1 METISLDTTIP
12 PEFQIEVL
20 GMFIKDRYITSRF
33 VGVLSEEYF
42 DNPIHKV
49 IFRLVQD
56 YYNKYLKLPSRLI
69 VERELGT
76 WMNDNKDGII
86 VPADY
91 FWQELSRL
99 YAVQTS
105 EQDYLIDK
113 VRDFIYRIQ
122 LVKLAKTAIDVA
134 RSNDNVRFDP
144 IVGEVNRLFSSYV
157 GDVVSTKAEF
167 LLADANS
174 RVYENPSISKVPT
187 GFRTL
192 DSVLGGGL
200 GKGELGVVMAPTG
213 AGKSFWLVTVGANG
227 LKMQKKILHITL
239 ELSRENVIRRY
250 ESYVSNIPKSQLHIY
265 SDRVRE
271 RLVRIRKLLGTS
283 DVLVIEYPSRSLSVD
298 ELRAL
303 LVQLRSVNNF
313 FPDLLLIDYGDILKP
328 VLTYKNEQGWEQLGF
343 IFEKLRGLAQE
354 FDIPIWTGS
363 QTTSDS
369 VKKEIITITD
379 IAGSFQKVRIADV
392 VLAICRTLS
401 EQQVGRG
408 RFYLDKNRDNRGKV
422 IIPFREDFDTARFWE
437 ETGAVS
443 VAVGDGDIV
452 EFSGVEESEEK

>member
-122 LVKLAKTAIDVA
+122 LVKLAKTAVDVA

-250 ESYVSNIPKSQLHIY
+250 ESYVSNMPTSQL
-265 SDRVRE
+265 
-271 RLVRIRKLLGTS
+271 
-283 DVLVIEYPSRSLSVD
+283 
-298 ELRAL
+298 
-303 LVQLRSVNNF
+303 N
-313 FPDLLLIDYGDILKP
+313 
-328 VLTYKNEQGWEQLGF
+328 
-343 IFEKLRGLAQE
+343 IF
-354 FDIPIWTGS
+354 
-363 QTTSDS
+363 
-369 VKKEIITITD
+369 
-379 IAGSFQKVRIADV
+379 
-392 VLAICRTLS
+392 
-401 EQQVGRG
+401 
-408 RFYLDKNRDNRGKV
+408 
-422 IIPFREDFDTARFWE
+422 
-437 ETGAVS
+437 
-443 VAVGDGDIV
+443 
-452 EFSGVEESEEK
+452 